1 MINERRTST
10 GKRMLIDPSHDLLR
24 YQPRPLDP
32 IFAPKNV
39 AVIGATEK
47 QGTVGRTLL
56 WNLISNPFG
65 GTVFPINP
73 NRPGVLGIKAYP
85 KIAAVPDQVDLAI
98 VVTPAPTVPGIIGEC
113 VDAGVKGAIVI
124 SAGFKEI
131 GEEGAKLE
139 QQMLEQARRGN
150 MRIIG
155 PNCLGVMSTATG
167 LNAT

>member
-1 MINERRTST
+1 MNEKRTST
-10 GKRMLIDPSHDLLR
+10 GKRMLIDPSHDLLH
-24 YQPRPLDP
+24 YEPRPLEP
-32 IFAPKNV
+32 IFSPKNV

-65 GTVFPINP
+65 GTVFPVNP

-167 LNAT
+167 LNEFS

>member
-1 MINERRTST
+1 MINEKRTST
-10 GKRMLIDPSHDLLR
+10 GKRMLIDPSHDLLG
-24 YQPRPLDP
+24 YQPRPLES
-32 IFAPKNV
+32 IFSAKNV

-131 GEEGAKLE
+131 GEEGALL
-139 QQMLEQARRGN
+139 MLRRPP
-150 MRIIG
+150 R
-155 PNCLGVMSTATG
+155 ATRFPFTTLCRSG
-167 LNAT
+167 WVWVRC